1 MPEKSSNVDLNIQIN
16 SKKRRISEVLA
27 ISAIILLSID
37 TAHTFVSDGKY
48 GFLPLTDQQSGIL
61 LGIPS
66 IVLFFLSFSIG
77 FGVKTRLTTIL
88 LISGGALL
96 AISKLVE
103 PTLGLNL
110 FLAIVLRPLYIAL
123 ILMGFSIMGLGV
135 ARIFQENKRGTTTTT
150 NNW

>member
-1 MPEKSSNVDLNIQIN
+1 MTNSKPSNVNLYTQIF
-16 SKKRRISEVLA
+16 SKKEKLADVLTIFA
-27 ISAIILLSID
+27 MLLLSID
-37 TAHTFVSDGKY
+37 TAHTFISQGKY

-66 IVLFFLSFSIG
+66 IVLFFLSFV
-77 FGVKTRLTTIL
+77 FAFRARTRLTTLL

-96 AISKLVE
+96 ATSKLVE

-123 ILMGFSIMGLGV
+123 ILMGFTIMGLGV
-135 ARIFQENKRGTTTTT
+135 ARIFQESKRGRFYY
-150 NNW
+150 

>member
-1 MPEKSSNVDLNIQIN
+1 MYVQIS
-16 SKKRRISEVLA
+16 SKKRKISELFA
-27 ISAIILLSID
+27 IAGLILLSID
-37 TAHTFVSDGKY
+37 AINTFVGQGTY
-48 GFLPLTDQQSGIL
+48 GFSSPLNDQQSGIL

-66 IVLFFLSFSIG
+66 VILFFLSFAVG
-77 FGVKTRLTTIL
+77 FKQRSRLTTLL

-123 ILMGFSIMGLGV
+123 ILMGFTIMGLGA
-135 ARIFQENKRGTTTTT
+135 ARIFQENKGRGSTTK
-150 NNW
+150 NW

>member
-1 MPEKSSNVDLNIQIN
+1 M
-16 SKKRRISEVLA
+16 
-27 ISAIILLSID
+27 
-37 TAHTFVSDGKY
+37 
-48 GFLPLTDQQSGIL
+48 
-61 LGIPS
+61 
-66 IVLFFLSFSIG
+66 LSFTIG
-77 FGVKTRLTTIL
+77 FGVKTRLATIL

-135 ARIFQENKRGTTTTT
+135 ARIFQENRQDKYYKRLVEGRK
-150 NNW
+150 NARH

>member
-1 MPEKSSNVDLNIQIN
+1 MPKKSGNPDLNIQIN
-16 SKKRRISEVLA
+16 LKKRRTSEALA
-27 ISAIILLSID
+27 ISAIMLLSVD
-37 TAHTFVSDGKY
+37 AAHTFISRGQY

-66 IVLFFLSFSIG
+66 IVLFLLSFAIG

-110 FLAIVLRPLYIAL
+110 FLAIVLHHLYIAL

-135 ARIFQENKRGTTTTT
+135 ARIFQEDRQDKALQTASS
-150 NNW
+150 